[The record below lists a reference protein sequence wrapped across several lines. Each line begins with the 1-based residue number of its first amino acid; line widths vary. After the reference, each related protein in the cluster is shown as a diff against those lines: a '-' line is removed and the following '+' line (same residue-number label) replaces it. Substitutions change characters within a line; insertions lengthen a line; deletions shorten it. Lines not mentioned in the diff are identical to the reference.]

1 MTQKKPP
8 GKKWESFVEQQI
20 REAMEEGAFDNLQGK
35 GQPIAD
41 LGREYDPDWWAKKLI
56 EREKV
61 SLVPPALALRRD
73 VAQALERLAQMRDE
87 AEVRRLLEG
96 LNAQIRKLN
105 ATIAEGPPT
114 NLAPL
119 DVETIVRQ
127 WLESRGRPLACPR
140 PGRPRPAR
148 DPFLVWVPA
157 G

>member
-1 MTQKKPP
+1 MAKKKPP
-8 GKKWESFVEQQI
+8 GKTWESFVEQQI
-20 REAMEEGAFDNLQGK
+20 REAMEDGAFDNLQGK

-61 SLVPPALALRRD
+61 SVAPPALALRRT
-73 VAQALERLAQMRDE
+73 VEQTLERLPQLRDE
-87 AEVRRLLEG
+87 TEVRRLLDG

-119 DVETIVRQ
+119 DVDAIVRS
-127 WLESRGRPLACPR
+127 WRAATSR
-140 PGRPRPAR
+140 
-148 DPFLVWVPA
+148 
-157 G
+157 

>member
-1 MTQKKPP
+1 MTQKKPV
-8 GKKWESFVEQQI
+8 GKTWESFIEQQI

-35 GQPIAD
+35 GQPIPD

-61 SLVPPALALRRD
+61 SVMPPALALRRD
-73 VAQALERLAQMRDE
+73 VAQALERLPQMRDE
-87 AEVRRLLEG
+87 AEVRRVLEA

-119 DVETIVRQ
+119 DVDALVRE
-127 WLESRGRPLACPR
+127 WRAGSTSR
-140 PGRPRPAR
+140 
-148 DPFLVWVPA
+148 
-157 G
+157 

>member
-1 MTQKKPP
+1 MTQKKPV
-8 GKKWESFVEQQI
+8 GKTWESFIEQQI

-35 GQPIAD
+35 GQPIPD

-61 SLVPPALALRRD
+61 SVMPPALALRRD
-73 VAQALERLAQMRDE
+73 VAQALERLPRIRDE
-87 AEVRRLLEG
+87 AEVRRTLET

-119 DVETIVRQ
+119 DVEALVREWRQ
-127 WLESRGRPLACPR
+127 RP
-140 PGRPRPAR
+140 
-148 DPFLVWVPA
+148 VS
-157 G
+157 

>member
-1 MTQKKPP
+1 MTQKKPV
-8 GKKWESFVEQQI
+8 GKTWESFIEQQI

-35 GQPIAD
+35 GQPIPD

-61 SLVPPALALRRD
+61 SVMPPALALRRD
-73 VAQALERLAQMRDE
+73 VAQALERLPRMRDE
-87 AEVRRLLEG
+87 AEVRRTLEA

-119 DVETIVRQ
+119 DVDALVRE
-127 WLESRGRPLACPR
+127 WRADSTSR
-140 PGRPRPAR
+140 
-148 DPFLVWVPA
+148 
-157 G
+157 

>member
-1 MTQKKPP
+1 MTQKKPV
-8 GKKWESFVEQQI
+8 GKTWESFIEQQI

-35 GQPIAD
+35 GQPIPD

-61 SLVPPALALRRD
+61 SVMPPALALRRD
-73 VAQALERLAQMRDE
+73 VAQALARLPRMRDE
-87 AEVRRLLEG
+87 AEVRRMLEA

-119 DVETIVRQ
+119 EVDALVRE
-127 WLESRGRPLACPR
+127 WRAGSTSR
-140 PGRPRPAR
+140 
-148 DPFLVWVPA
+148 
-157 G
+157 

>member
-1 MTQKKPP
+1 MAKQKPA
-8 GKKWESFVEQQI
+8 GKTWESFVEQQI

-61 SLVPPALALRRD
+61 SVTPPALALRRT
-73 VAQALERLAQMRDE
+73 VEQTLERLPQMRDE
-87 AEVRRLLEG
+87 AEVRRALEA

-105 ATIAEGPPT
+105 ATVAEGPAT

-119 DVETIVRQ
+119 EIDVLVRR
-127 WLESRGRPLACPR
+127 WRERHT
-140 PGRPRPAR
+140 
-148 DPFLVWVPA
+148 
-157 G
+157 

>member
-1 MTQKKPP
+1 MTQKKPV
-8 GKKWESFVEQQI
+8 GKTWESFIEQQI

-35 GQPIAD
+35 GQPIPD

-61 SLVPPALALRRD
+61 SVMPPALALRRD
-73 VAQALERLAQMRDE
+73 VAQALERLPRMRDE
-87 AEVRRLLEG
+87 AEVRRTLEA

-119 DVETIVRQ
+119 DVDALVRA
-127 WLESRGRPLACPR
+127 WRAGPTSR
-140 PGRPRPAR
+140 
-148 DPFLVWVPA
+148 
-157 G
+157 

>member
-1 MTQKKPP
+1 MAKRKPP
-8 GKKWESFVEQQI
+8 GKTWESFVEQQI

-61 SLVPPALALRRD
+61 SLTPPALALRRT
-73 VAQALERLAQMRDE
+73 VEETLERLARLRDE
-87 AEVRRLLEG
+87 REVRRTIDV

-105 ATIAEGPPT
+105 ATVAEGPPT

-119 DVETIVRQ
+119 DVETIVRRWRQ
-127 WLESRGRPLACPR
+127 VSAQPTSR
-140 PGRPRPAR
+140 
-148 DPFLVWVPA
+148 
-157 G
+157 